1 MNVDMVFEYYF
12 VCSLFVFVVGS
23 WAAFFF
29 LSFCDVEQAWLNTHH
44 VSFFLNVGETSAL
57 KH

>member
-29 LSFCDVEQAWLNTHH
+29 FPSVM
-44 VSFFLNVGETSAL
+44 
-57 KH
+57 